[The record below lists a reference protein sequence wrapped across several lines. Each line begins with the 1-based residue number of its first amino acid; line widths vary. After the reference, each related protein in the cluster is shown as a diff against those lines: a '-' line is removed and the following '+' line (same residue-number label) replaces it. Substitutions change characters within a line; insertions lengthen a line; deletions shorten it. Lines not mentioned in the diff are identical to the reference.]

1 MAVSFAERTEAY
13 VETIY
18 YWEYVVSL
26 EYAEREML
34 NEENKTF

>member
-1 MAVSFAERTEAY
+1 MAVSFDEGTEAY

-18 YWEYVVSL
+18 YWQCAVSL
-26 EYAEREML
+26 EYAEREIL